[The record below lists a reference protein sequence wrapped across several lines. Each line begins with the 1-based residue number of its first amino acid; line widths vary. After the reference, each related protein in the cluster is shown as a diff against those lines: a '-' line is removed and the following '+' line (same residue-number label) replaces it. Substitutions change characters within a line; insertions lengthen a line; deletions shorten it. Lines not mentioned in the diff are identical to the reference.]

1 MKKDIYIQ
9 TNISHPWHGVDSNWE
24 NNLINAVVE
33 IPKGERSKFEIDK
46 ESGLIKLD
54 RVLSGSQEYP
64 TNYGIIPRTLGEDG
78 DPLDILV
85 LSNSPLPSLCL
96 VRCRI
101 LGAFKMQDQ
110 GIPDDK
116 ILAVADKDATLSH
129 LKSMDDLPDHF
140 KNELK
145 HFFEQYTVLENKT
158 VNFLGFESYE
168 AANLLITKC
177 RDRYQHTYAMDK
189 IGTS

>member
-1 MKKDIYIQ
+1 MILNIFMINFVDEKRYIY
-9 TNISHPWHGVDSNWE
+9 SNKHQSPMAWI
-24 NNLINAVVE
+24 INAVVE

-145 HFFEQYTVLENKT
+145 HFF
-158 VNFLGFESYE
+158 GFESYE

-177 RDRYQHTYAMDK
+177 RDRYQHTYVMDK